1 MRLPGALAA
10 VALFIVASTICGVIV
25 ALGMRLTP
33 ELLRTTLASQE
44 IRFAVALSLKC
55 SLIALL
61 IALLLGI
68 PTAWLLAKHQ
78 LPGKVALSALLE
90 LPLVM
95 PPLVAGLGLLLLF
108 SRSMPGNLLV
118 AGGLNL
124 LFSQVG
130 IVVAQAFVGTPVII
144 QTARAAFSSV
154 DERYGKAAA
163 TLGASSTRIWFT
175 IELPLASAGL
185 AAGAVMA
192 WSRALGEFGVTLLLA
207 GATHMRTET
216 LPMAIYLNLA
226 TGDTDLAIACAVI
239 LLLLAA
245 LMLFFIRLLA
255 QRYW

>member
-1 MRLPGALAA
+1 MRLSAALAA
-10 VALFIVASTICGVIV
+10 VALFIVAITICGVIV
-25 ALGMRLTP
+25 ALALRVTP
-33 ELLRTTLASQE
+33 ELMLRALSSDE

-68 PTAWLLAKHQ
+68 PAAGLMTKGEF
-78 LPGKVALSALLE
+78 PGKATLSALLE

-108 SRSMPGNLLV
+108 SRSMPGNQLV

-124 LFSQVG
+124 LFSQAG
-130 IVVAQAFVGTPVII
+130 IVVAQVFVGTPVVI

-154 DERYGKAAA
+154 DPRYGKAAS
-163 TLGASSTRIWFT
+163 TLGASPARIWCT
-175 IELPLASAGL
+175 VELPLASAGL

-226 TGDTDLAIACAVI
+226 TGDTDQAIACAVI

-245 LMLFFIRLLA
+245 LMLFVIRLLA
-255 QRYW
+255 QRYG